1 MIREFTKSQTKKSQ
15 PLRCSAHPATL
26 HIQLFFFEKLA
37 ILKSVLKCSAGNS
50 ASVHFFVQGSGRT
63 RQHLALGL
71 TNARLLSYQLNTA
84 REEQEHSSTLAERL
98 LKNMVWVGGKAPS
111 GGLLADTPSPM
122 YKRPHI
128 QLKLDPPVHS
138 VLNGIHKI
146 LLVSAF
152 EFVLG
157 SSSVRVLSP
166 NCSGLD
172 LCLGPEHH
180 IPVLHCLLDQRS
192 VSAVT
197 IVPRRS

>member
-1 MIREFTKSQTKKSQ
+1 MIVSSQSRKQKNHNHCGALT
-15 PLRCSAHPATL
+15 TL
-26 HIQLFFFEKLA
+26 PPCTSNSFFFEKLA

-50 ASVHFFVQGSGRT
+50 ASVHFFVQGPGRT

-71 TNARLLSYQLNTA
+71 TNARLLSYQYTF

-98 LKNMVWVGGKAPS
+98 LKNMVWVGGKASS
-111 GGLLADTPSPM
+111 GGLLADTPSPT

-152 EFVLG
+152 EFVL
-157 SSSVRVLSP
+157 VLFFSEGVVSKLFWP
-166 NCSGLD
+166 
-172 LCLGPEHH
+172 
-180 IPVLHCLLDQRS
+180 RS
-192 VSAVT
+192 LPWA
-197 IVPRRS
+197 